1 MKMYPK
7 NLPPQTTQV
16 GAYNTYVGARYV
28 PIFGGEWD
36 ATKAYEP
43 LTIVTRQGN
52 SYTSKQYVP
61 KNVDI
66 NNTDYWAL
74 TGNFNG
80 QLSSLEEMVSN
91 NSVSINTINNEITSI
106 TQEIATLKTKTA
118 NRFYVI
124 VADSYGD
131 RPTNAYSFTDFLPQ
145 YMDKN
150 SFFVTQ
156 NSGAGF
162 NTTTVPSFTELLDN
176 VPNDIRDNVTDVAV
190 ETALNDYN
198 NNKTEWVSGIN
209 AFKSKCNELF
219 PNLRTIHIMPVIISA
234 ARIPKKNQFFS
245 MLQDVNIKNIKSPRS
260 YNWIHNAMYLVSDN
274 LHLSELGAKELAKL
288 VAFYL
293 QDMEIQGDLYSSNYA
308 ITSNITVTSWT
319 EADTIG
325 VAIKGTLPNA
335 VRGRETVL
343 GSLPAYNTPSSLLKS
358 NNNFIIC
365 GGCIY
370 SGTESL
376 WATFNTKNGD
386 LVMNTL
392 ANLTQGSTYEINV
405 VGRISSFYN

>member
-1 MKMYPK
+1 MYPK

-28 PIFGGEWD
+28 PIFGGEW
-36 ATKAYEP
+36 AANNIYEP

-61 KNVDI
+61 KGIDI
-66 NNTDYWAL
+66 GNTEYWVM

-80 QLSSLEEMVSN
+80 QISSLEEMVRN
-91 NSVSINTINNEITSI
+91 NSVSINVINNEIESI
-106 TQEIATLKTKTA
+106 NQDITTLKTKTA
-118 NRFYVI
+118 DRFYVI

-131 RPTNAYSFTDFLPQ
+131 KPSNAYSFTEYLSQ
-145 YMDKN
+145 YMPQD
-150 SFFVTQ
+150 SYFVTQ
-156 NSGAGF
+156 QSGAGF
-162 NTTTVPSFTELLDN
+162 NTTTIQNFTQLLNNVPS
-176 VPNDIRDNVTDVAV
+176 DIYDKITDVAV
-190 ETALNDYN
+190 ETALNDYS
-198 NNKTEWVSGIN
+198 NNKSDWIAGIN
-209 AFKSKCNELF
+209 IFKEKCYELF

-234 ARIPKKNQFFS
+234 NRIPKKNQFFS
-245 MLQDVNIKNIKSPRS
+245 MLQDINIKNIKSPRS
-260 YNWIHNAMYLVSDN
+260 YNWLHNSKYLVSDN
-274 LHLSELGAKELAKL
+274 LHLSQLGAQELAKL

-293 QDMEIQGDLYSSNYA
+293 QDMEIQGDIYSSNY
-308 ITSNITVTSWT
+308 NISSSLLVTSWT

-325 VAIKGTLPNA
+325 VSIKGTLLNA
-335 VRGRETVL
+335 VRGRETIL
-343 GSLPAYNTPSSLLKS
+343 GSLPAYDNASSLLKS

-376 WATFNTKNGD
+376 WATFSTKNGD

-392 ANLTQGSTYEINV
+392 ANLTEGSNYEINV
-405 VGRISSFYN
+405 IGRISSFFN